1 MSEDPN
7 LVSTWLSAMVSSA
20 EELATSTLGLD
31 GITEIESGFPS
42 DKGFPGSYVAL
53 VGDDFN
59 FEYGVAGSWE
69 SCATLGRALLF
80 MEPDEELTDDDMAD
94 AINEVINIVAG
105 GVKRRMT
112 EIDPGLKLGLPAF
125 FNGTLHPTSHQEAAG
140 SKIEIAGAEVYLLA
154 FRHKV

>member
-59 FEYGVAGSWE
+59 FE
-69 SCATLGRALLF
+69 
-80 MEPDEELTDDDMAD
+80 
-94 AINEVINIVAG
+94 
-105 GVKRRMT
+105 
-112 EIDPGLKLGLPAF
+112 
-125 FNGTLHPTSHQEAAG
+125 
-140 SKIEIAGAEVYLLA
+140 
-154 FRHKV
+154 